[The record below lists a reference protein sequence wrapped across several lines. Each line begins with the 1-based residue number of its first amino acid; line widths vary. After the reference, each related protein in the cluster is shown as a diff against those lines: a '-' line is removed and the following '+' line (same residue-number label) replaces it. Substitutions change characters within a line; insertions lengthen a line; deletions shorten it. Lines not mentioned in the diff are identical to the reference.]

1 MFFSPDVLD
10 IPATLFFFLQV
21 LMSFLRANNSQMSCR
36 KQHVEE
42 TNMFNFTM
50 CHMQYMCSRMHVNSM
65 YILFMV
71 LCNLTCTAVMKAV
84 TTTK

>member
-10 IPATLFFFLQV
+10 IPTMLFFFLQV

-42 TNMFNFTM
+42 TNIFNFTM
-50 CHMQYMCSRMHVNSM
+50 CHMQYMHSRMYVCM
-65 YILFMV
+65 YLLFMV
-71 LCNLTCTAVMKAV
+71 LCSLTCTAVMKAV